1 MKLAF
6 ATLMICMPIISGTH
20 VERLQLA
27 KVRTEH
33 PFLGQPQ
40 TVTTRRY
47 QSEESHFDGVS
58 IKLSRREKKDKGVRR
73 SSLKRGGIG
82 QWFQKTFRIET
93 PQLPGDTRIFQKNN
107 DNLEYVGK
115 LYMGSD
121 RYEVDLVY
129 DTGSS
134 WTVVNDLRCDRSC
147 KGLEYDA

>member
-27 KVRTEH
+27 KVRKEH

-58 IKLSRREKKDKGVRR
+58 IKLSRREKKDKGERR

-82 QWFQKTFRIET
+82 QWF
-93 PQLPGDTRIFQKNN
+93 
-107 DNLEYVGK
+107 
-115 LYMGSD
+115 
-121 RYEVDLVY
+121 
-129 DTGSS
+129 
-134 WTVVNDLRCDRSC
+134 
-147 KGLEYDA
+147 